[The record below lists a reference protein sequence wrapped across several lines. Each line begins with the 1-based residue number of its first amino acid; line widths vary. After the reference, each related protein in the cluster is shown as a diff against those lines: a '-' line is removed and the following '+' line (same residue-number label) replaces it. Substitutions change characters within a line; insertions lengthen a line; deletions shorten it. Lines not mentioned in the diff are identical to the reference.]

1 MDEGLLKYL
10 LSLQLIETYWMNKIV
25 HELREIWARTS
36 CVDLIDKSV
45 CEEFLHEYDESNPT
59 SAQALFVFLERN

>member
-25 HELREIWARTS
+25 HELQKFGREHRTW
-36 CVDLIDKSV
+36 
-45 CEEFLHEYDESNPT
+45 T
-59 SAQALFVFLERN
+59 